1 MGHKGT
7 TQIAIMQVNIRN
19 KGKNSNALESAR
31 QEYTDHLSRALN
43 YAKKLGYPPQA
54 VANDVLILSNSKI

>member
-7 TQIAIMQVNIRN
+7 TQIAIMQVNP
-19 KGKNSNALESAR
+19 NALESAR
-31 QEYTDHLSRALN
+31 QEYTYHLSRALN